1 MSIDTDI
8 ILQETQ
14 SLQRILSD
22 QNFLQSSKKEIEDIY
37 DRLITTL
44 IDHNHLYY
52 IDNTPLITDTEYDWL
67 FDGLKKI
74 ENHYPDIIRDDSP
87 SQTIIGQYDV
97 QTNFEKSDHTT
108 PILSLQNT
116 YNSEEITDRYESI
129 TNMLNKKISEIEN
142 EEEKN
147 NLIYKIQNLSFLVQP
162 KYDGLA
168 IVLTYTSGKLMKA
181 VTRGDGYTGDDV
193 TENVKTIKNLPR
205 TLSSLGGKM
214 SEGQKGNQNND
225 IIVRGEIM
233 MPKSVRKSLNII
245 RQENGEEPFSNT
257 RNAAAGSLKLLDT
270 NEVAKRW
277 LVCYIYDVV
286 QWDSQIL
293 QEFSQFQWPQQW
305 NTCTIDN
312 IISLINT
319 TSTKEDLLK
328 ADIDFD
334 GLVIKIANP
343 EIRALLWST
352 NHHPR
357 RAIAYK
363 FPTQQIATQIE
374 SIERQVWRTGILTPV
389 ANLTPIELSGVTISR
404 VSLHNRDFITQKDI
418 QLHDRVR
425 LQRSGEVIP
434 YIVGVITNRR
444 SNTQRKIDA
453 DTIVCPAC
461 MSHAQRI
468 ENEVGTK
475 TKPQISTQFFCPN
488 QSCPGILK
496 EQLKHFVSKNCMN
509 IASIGESLIDMLVDQ
524 HLITSLSDL
533 YTLTKPDKIFL
544 LKRFPGIATKKID
557 TLIEELE
564 KSKINEFRRF
574 LNALGIP
581 GIGIKLAKEIEKA
594 LSAHL
599 ASSWGEPSGLEGS
612 HINKLFQTIS
622 SPDFLASIYGIGDTL
637 TEELDH
643 RVHTT
648 NNITLLTQFEHYR
661 ITPILP
667 TTHNSQLA
675 NQSIC
680 ITGTFPISRSE
691 LEFYITQAWYIFSPT
706 LTKTVNYLFVWDNA
720 GSKKDKIWPNTNII
734 SNREEICTMLDISVP
749 LFESKKELSLGWE
762 MQSLFG

>member
-1 MSIDTDI
+1 MHNIDTKI
-8 ILQETQ
+8 LLQETQ
-14 SLQRILSD
+14 SLQSLLSD
-22 QNFLQSSKKEIEDIY
+22 QSFLQSSKKEIENIY

-67 FDGLKKI
+67 FDGLRKI

-97 QTNFEKSDHTT
+97 QTNFEKSDHKT

-129 TNMLNKKISEIEN
+129 TNMLNKKISEIES

-147 NLIYKIQNLSFLVQP
+147 NLIHKIQNLSFLIQP
-162 KYDGLA
+162 KYDWLA
-168 IVLTYTSGKLMKA
+168 IVLTYTNGKLMKA

-193 TENVKTIKNLPR
+193 TENVKTIKNLPK
-205 TLSSLGGKM
+205 TVTDK
-214 SEGQKGNQNND
+214 NTV
-225 IIVRGEIM
+225 IVRWEIM

-245 RQENGEEPFSNT
+245 RQDNGEEPFSNT

-286 QWDSQIL
+286 QWYAQIL
-293 QEFSQFQWPQQW
+293 EEFSQFQWPQQW
-305 NTCTIDN
+305 DDCNIEDILDTIHATD
-312 IISLINT
+312 
-319 TSTKEDLLK
+319 TKENLLK

-363 FPTQQIATQIE
+363 FPAQQIATQIE

-389 ANLTPIELSGVTISR
+389 ANLTPTELSGVTISR
-404 VSLHNRDFITQKDI
+404 VSLHNRDFIKQKDI

-434 YIVGVITNRR
+434 YIVSVITNRR
-444 SNTQRKIDA
+444 NNTQKKLDP

-524 HLITSLSDL
+524 HLIASLSDL
-533 YTLTKPDKIFL
+533 YTLTQPDKIFL

-564 KSKINEFRRF
+564 KSKQNEFRRF

-594 LSAHL
+594 LSLHL
-599 ASSWGEPSGLEGS
+599 ASSWVQRSEIERSQMNS
-612 HINKLFQTIS
+612 IFQTIS
-622 SPDFLASIYGIGDTL
+622 SPDFLTSIYGIGDTL

-643 RVHTT
+643 RVQST
-648 NNITLLTQFEHYR
+648 NNITLLTQFEHHG
-661 ITPILP
+661 IAPLLP
-667 TTHNSQLA
+667 TTHKSQIT
-675 NQSIC
+675 NQSVC
-680 ITGTFPISRSE
+680 ITGIFPLSRSE

-720 GSKKDKIWPNTNII
+720 GSKKDKIWPNTIII

-749 LFESKKELSLGWE
+749 LFESKKETSVGWE

>member
-22 QNFLQSSKKEIEDIY
+22 QNFLQSSKKQIEDIY

-87 SQTIIGQYDV
+87 SQTIIGQYDI

-116 YNSEEITDRYESI
+116 YNSEEIIDWYESI
-129 TNMLNKKISEIEN
+129 TNMLNKKISEIGN

-147 NLIYKIQNLSFLVQP
+147 NLIYKTQNLSFLIQP

-168 IVLTYTSGKLMKA
+168 IVLTYNKGKLMKA

-193 TENVKTIKNLPR
+193 TENVKTIKNLSKIV
-205 TLSSLGGKM
+205 TDK
-214 SEGQKGNQNND
+214 NTV
-225 IIVRGEIM
+225 IVRGEIM

-245 RQENGEEPFSNT
+245 RQDNGEEPFSNT

-286 QWDSQIL
+286 QWDSKIL

-305 NTCTIDN
+305 DTCTIDD

-334 GLVIKIANP
+334 GLVIKIADP

-363 FPTQQIATQIE
+363 FPAQQIATQIE

-389 ANLTPIELSGVTISR
+389 ANLTPTELSGVTISR

-461 MSHAQRI
+461 NSHAQRI
-468 ENEVGTK
+468 ENGVGTK

-524 HLITSLSDL
+524 HLIASLSDL
-533 YTLTKPDKIFL
+533 YTLTQPDKIFL

-594 LSAHL
+594 LL
-599 ASSWGEPSGLEGS
+599 INPPSKGGYGNAEGGNLS
-612 HINKLFQTIS
+612 TLFQTIS
-622 SPDFLASIYGIGDTL
+622 SPDFLTSIYGIGDTL

-643 RVHTT
+643 RVQST
-648 NNITLLTQFEHYR
+648 NNITLLTQFEHHG
-661 ITPILP
+661 IAPLLP
-667 TTHNSQLA
+667 TTHKSQIT
-675 NQSIC
+675 NQSVC
-680 ITGTFPISRSE
+680 ITGIFPLSRSE

-720 GSKKDKIWPNTNII
+720 GSKKDKIWPNTIII

-749 LFESKKELSLGWE
+749 LFESKKETSVGWE

>member
-1 MSIDTDI
+1 MSINTVFL
-8 ILQETQ
+8 LQETQ
-14 SLQRILSD
+14 SLQSILSD
-22 QNFLQSSKKEIEDIY
+22 SNFLKSSKKEIENIY
-37 DRLITTL
+37 DRLITSL

-74 ENHYPDIIRDDSP
+74 ENHYPNIIRDDSP
-87 SQTIIGQYDV
+87 SQHIIGQYDI
-97 QTNFEKSDHTT
+97 QTSFEKSDHTT

-116 YNSEEITDRYESI
+116 YNSEEIMDWYESI
-129 TNMLNKKISEIEN
+129 SKMLVKIEWNSHPATGGQGGQLKLLIE
-142 EEEKN
+142 
-147 NLIYKIQNLSFLVQP
+147 P

-168 IVLTYTSGKLMKA
+168 IVITYTNGKLTKA

-193 TENVKTIKNLPR
+193 TENVKTIKNL
-205 TLSSLGGKM
+205 TKTITD
-214 SEGQKGNQNND
+214 KNTV
-225 IIVRGEIM
+225 IVRGEIM

-245 RQENGEEPFSNT
+245 RQDNGEEAFSNT

-277 LVCYIYDVV
+277 LVCYIYDILQGEDQV
-286 QWDSQIL
+286 L
-293 QEFSQFQWPQQW
+293 QEFAQFQWPQQREDSS
-305 NTCTIDN
+305 IEDV
-312 IISLINT
+312 ISIINT
-319 TSTKEDLLK
+319 TSTKENLLK

-334 GLVIKIANP
+334 GLVIKIADP
-343 EIRALLWST
+343 EIRALLGST

-363 FPTQQIATQIE
+363 FPAQQIATQIE

-389 ANLTPIELSGVTISR
+389 ANLTPTELSGVTISR

-418 QLHDRVR
+418 KLHDRVR

-434 YIVGVITNRR
+434 YIVSVITNRR
-444 SNTQRKIDA
+444 DNTQKKLDSNTLL
-453 DTIVCPAC
+453 CPAC
-461 MSHAQRI
+461 WSQANRI

-496 EQLKHFVSKNCMN
+496 EQIKHFVSKNCMN

-524 HLITSLSDL
+524 HLVSSLSDL
-533 YTLTKPDKIFL
+533 YTLSQPEKIFV
-544 LKRFPGIATKKID
+544 LKRFPGIAIKKID

-581 GIGIKLAKEIEKA
+581 GIGIKIAKEIEKE
-594 LSAHL
+594 L
-599 ASSWGEPSGLEGS
+599 AKDESLRGTKQSITHKIEKITNS
-612 HINKLFQTIS
+612 
-622 SPDFLASIYGIGDTL
+622 DFLSSIYGIGDKL
-637 TEELDH
+637 IQELQNRH
-643 RVHTT
+643 QNT
-648 NNITLLTQFEHYR
+648 NNQNLLKQFEKYG
-661 ITPILP
+661 ISPLLP
-667 TTHNSQLA
+667 TTRSSQFT

-680 ITGTFPISRSE
+680 VSWTFPLSRSE
-691 LEFYITQAWYIFSPT
+691 IEFYITQAWYIFSPT
-706 LTKTVNYLFVWDNA
+706 LTKTVNYLFIGDNA
-720 GSKKDKIWPNTNII
+720 GSKKDKIWPNTMII

-749 LFESKKELSLGWE
+749 LFESKKEPSLGWE

>member
-22 QNFLQSSKKEIEDIY
+22 QNFLQSSKKQIEDIY

-67 FDGLKKI
+67 FDRLKKI

-87 SQTIIGQYDV
+87 SQNIIGQYDV
-97 QTNFEKSDHTT
+97 QTNFKKSDHTT

-116 YNSEEITDRYESI
+116 YNSEEIIDWYESI

-147 NLIYKIQNLSFLVQP
+147 NLTHRTQNLSFLIQP

-168 IVLTYTSGKLMKA
+168 IVLTYTNGKLMKA

-193 TENVKTIKNLPR
+193 TENVKTIKNLSKIV
-205 TLSSLGGKM
+205 TDK
-214 SEGQKGNQNND
+214 NTV
-225 IIVRGEIM
+225 IVRGEIM

-245 RQENGEEPFSNT
+245 RQDNGEEPFSNT

-305 NTCTIDN
+305 DTCTIED

-319 TSTKEDLLK
+319 ASTKEDLLK

-334 GLVIKIANP
+334 GLVIKIADP
-343 EIRALLWST
+343 EIRAVLWST

-363 FPTQQIATQIE
+363 FPAQQIATQIE

-389 ANLTPIELSGVTISR
+389 ANLTPTELSGVTISR

-461 MSHAQRI
+461 NSHAQRI

-524 HLITSLSDL
+524 HLIASLSDL
-533 YTLTKPDKIFL
+533 YTLTQSDKIFL

-557 TLIEELE
+557 MFIEELE
-564 KSKINEFRRF
+564 KSKQNEFRRF

-594 LSAHL
+594 LSLHL
-599 ASSWGEPSGLEGS
+599 ASSWVQRSEIERSQMNS
-612 HINKLFQTIS
+612 LFQTIS
-622 SPDFLASIYGIGDTL
+622 SPEFLSSIYGIGDTL
-637 TEELDH
+637 TEELAH
-643 RVHTT
+643 RVQST
-648 NNITLLTQFEHYR
+648 NNITLLTEFEHHG
-661 ITPILP
+661 ITPLFSP
-667 TTHNSQLA
+667 LSERRGVGGEV
-675 NQSIC
+675 C
-680 ITGTFPISRSE
+680 ITGIFPLSRSE

-720 GSKKDKIWPNTNII
+720 GSKKDKIWPNTKTI

-749 LFESKKELSLGWE
+749 LFESKKEPSLGWE

>member
-22 QNFLQSSKKEIEDIY
+22 QNFLQSSKKQIEDIY

-87 SQTIIGQYDV
+87 SQTIIGQYDI

-116 YNSEEITDRYESI
+116 YNSEEIIDWYESI
-129 TNMLNKKISEIEN
+129 TNMLNKKISEIGN

-147 NLIYKIQNLSFLVQP
+147 NLIYKTQNLSFLIQP

-168 IVLTYTSGKLMKA
+168 IVLTYNKGKLMKA

-193 TENVKTIKNLPR
+193 TENVKTIKNLSKIV
-205 TLSSLGGKM
+205 TDK
-214 SEGQKGNQNND
+214 NTV
-225 IIVRGEIM
+225 IVRGEIM

-245 RQENGEEPFSNT
+245 RQDNGEEPFSNT

-286 QWDSQIL
+286 QWDSKIL

-305 NTCTIDN
+305 DTCTIDD

-334 GLVIKIANP
+334 GLVIKIADP

-363 FPTQQIATQIE
+363 FPAQQIATQIE

-389 ANLTPIELSGVTISR
+389 ANLTPTELSGVTISR

-461 MSHAQRI
+461 NSHAQRI

-524 HLITSLSDL
+524 HLIASLSDL
-533 YTLTKPDKIFL
+533 YTLTQPDKIFL

-594 LSAHL
+594 LL
-599 ASSWGEPSGLEGS
+599 INPPSKGGYGNAEGGNLS
-612 HINKLFQTIS
+612 TLFQTIS
-622 SPDFLASIYGIGDTL
+622 SPDFLTSIYGIGDTL

-643 RVHTT
+643 RVQST
-648 NNITLLTQFEHYR
+648 NNITLLTQFEHHG
-661 ITPILP
+661 IAPLLP
-667 TTHNSQLA
+667 TTHKSQIT
-675 NQSIC
+675 NQSVC
-680 ITGTFPISRSE
+680 ITGIFPLSRSE

-720 GSKKDKIWPNTNII
+720 GSKKDKIWPNTIII

-749 LFESKKELSLGWE
+749 LFESKKETSVGWE